1 MLDKIEKA
9 EIRPGDNVQTNDSKS
24 NASAFDA
31 ATTVE
36 FSAYLFD
43 QTKVF
48 LRSAQSRDLIFL
60 TYLLEMV
67 AVEAARLRDE
77 G

>member
-1 MLDKIEKA
+1 MNTEKSSNQA
-9 EIRPGDNVQTNDSKS
+9 KS
-24 NASAFDA
+24 GSDGKEATAFERASTSD
-31 ATTVE
+31 
-36 FSAYLFD
+36 FSAHVFD

-48 LRSAQSRDLIFL
+48 LRSARDRELSFLI
-60 TYLLEMV
+60 YLLEMV